1 MKLVKK
7 LFLGAVA
14 VSILGE
20 ITGCSS
26 VTHSSYAQKAG
37 LFPDRNVI
45 YSQGKSVPA
54 LQMPAGVPP
63 IPNDPYYVVPDLP
76 NNQAAPVS
84 LLPPGSLAAQKAGQ
98 KG

>member
-7 LFLGAVA
+7 LLLSMAIISV
-14 VSILGE
+14 VCE
-20 ITGCSS
+20 VTGCSS

-45 YSQGKSVPA
+45 YLQGQSLPPLK
-54 LQMPAGVPP
+54 MPANVPP
-63 IPNDPYYVVPDLP
+63 IPDDPYYVIPDLP
-76 NNQAAPVS
+76 NNQASPVS

-98 KG
+98 